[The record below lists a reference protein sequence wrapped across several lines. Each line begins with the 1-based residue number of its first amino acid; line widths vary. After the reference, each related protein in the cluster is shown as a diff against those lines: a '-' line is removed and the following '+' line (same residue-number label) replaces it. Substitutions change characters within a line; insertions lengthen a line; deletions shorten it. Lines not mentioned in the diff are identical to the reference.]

1 MRQAEY
7 NRLDFGT
14 ALEFKP
20 LILGVIAANPEG
32 KVITVTFNI
41 CKFFWFNSNRFV
53 FAYSYDIN
61 TSKNP
66 RCA

>member
-20 LILGVIAANPEG
+20 LILGVIAATNPEG

-41 CKFFWFNSNRFV
+41 CKSFGSIQLNRFV
-53 FAYSYDIN
+53 YLFL
-61 TSKNP
+61 
-66 RCA
+66 

>member
-20 LILGVIAANPEG
+20 LILGVIAATNPEG

-41 CKFFWFNSNRFV
+41 CKSFWFNSVKSFCIYL
-53 FAYSYDIN
+53 FL
-61 TSKNP
+61 
-66 RCA
+66 